1 MGTKLCTKIGTSS
14 VQKVNSVK
22 QFHIFKQM
30 CLLPMSY
37 EGSENSV
44 FISTATKSVNRTQVS
59 S

>member
-1 MGTKLCTKIGTSS
+1 MGTKLRTNIGTPS

-22 QFHIFKQM
+22 LLHIYKQM
-30 CLLPMSY
+30 CPLPMPY

-44 FISTATKSVNRTQVS
+44 FMLIATKFVNRTQGS